1 MKKFTFAPIAIFTLT
16 MILAGCST
24 QAPQKQDIVPVTPEA
39 ESQPLN
45 QEPKKPFEVKYG
57 DLVIGQQ
64 CLDECQKKTLEVI
77 EFGNFALWDIPA
89 CQMGCQ
95 TLENQKQQK

>member
-24 QAPQKQDIVPVTPEA
+24 QAPQIQEPVLEVPKAEA
-39 ESQPLN
+39 EVDTSSQESN
-45 QEPKKPFEVKYG
+45 EPFEVKYG

-77 EFGNFALWDIPA
+77 EFGNFALWDIQA
-89 CQMGCQ
+89 CQMACQ
-95 TLENQKQQK
+95 TLENQK